1 MTTEPSEIAYHF
13 HFASGGGETV
23 RLRFSP
29 EFDLLDQPDFSPPP
43 WTALGFSR
51 CAGCPL
57 DPAASPLCP
66 FARALAPLVP
76 HFTQFYSYE
85 ITVVEVVTPRRTMIA
100 KGALQEG
107 TASLIGLVGATC
119 GCPLLA
125 FFRPM
130 ARLHLP
136 FASEEET
143 LVRLFATHLLGRLMR
158 GEPATLDGLRDRV
171 AGVVQVNAGMAQRL
185 RAGLS
190 RDALVN
196 GLIILDTF
204 AEAVPYVMDRSLD
217 ELRYIF
223 SEDG

>member
-1 MTTEPSEIAYHF
+1 MTADPIEIAYHF
-13 HFASGGGETV
+13 HFSGGGCETV
-23 RLRFSP
+23 TLRFSP
-29 EFDLLDQPDFSPPP
+29 DFDLIVAAETAPPAWAALD
-43 WTALGFSR
+43 FSR
-51 CAGCPL
+51 CTGCPL
-57 DPAASPLCP
+57 DPAQTPFCP

-85 ITVVEVVTPRRTMIA
+85 IAVVEVVTPRRTTTA
-100 KGALQEG
+100 RGALQEG

-130 ARLHLP
+130 ARMHLP

-143 LVRLFATHLLGRLMR
+143 LVRLFATHLLGQMVR
-158 GEPATLDGLRDRV
+158 GQATSLDGLRDRV
-171 AGVVQVNAGMAQRL
+171 SGVVQVNSGMAERL

-204 AEAVPYVMDRSLD
+204 ANPVPYVTDRSLA
-217 ELRYIF
+217 EIRYIF
-223 SEDG
+223 SE

>member
-1 MTTEPSEIAYHF
+1 MTADSVEIAYHF
-13 HFASGGGETV
+13 HFSNGGRQTV
-23 RLRFSP
+23 TLSFSP
-29 EFDLLDQPDFSPPP
+29 DFTLINDPTLPPP
-43 WTALGFSR
+43 AWAALEFAR

-57 DPAASPLCP
+57 DATHSPLCP

-76 HFTQFYSYE
+76 HFSQFYSYE
-85 ITVVEVVTPRRTMIA
+85 ISVVEVVTPRRTMIA

-107 TASLIGLVGATC
+107 TASLIGLVGATS
-119 GCPLLA
+119 GCPLLT

-130 ARLHLP
+130 AHFHLP

-143 LVRLFATHLLGRLMR
+143 LVRLFATHLLGRLVR
-158 GEPATLDGLRDRV
+158 GEPASLDGLRDSVAAVARV
-171 AGVVQVNAGMAQRL
+171 NVGMAERL
-185 RAGLS
+185 RTGLS

-204 AEAVPYVMDRSLD
+204 ANAVPYVMDRSLD

-223 SEDG
+223 SE